1 MAAKKKITK
10 KKTSKKK
17 SKKKAKKTADKPKTV
32 FTAKK
37 KVFAEE
43 YLKDLNATQ
52 AAIRAGYSEKTAA
65 VIGCENLVKP
75 NIAER
80 VRILVEDRSKKI
92 GLDADEILAEI
103 KRLALEDDSV
113 PVHTK
118 LRALEIAG
126 KHLGLWDREQDQT
139 PRVQIVLEGRDL
151 LT

>member
-1 MAAKKKITK
+1 MYEVNLMTK
-10 KKTSKKK
+10 GLTTKQELF
-17 SKKKAKKTADKPKTV
+17 V
-32 FTAKK
+32 Q
-37 KVFAEE
+37 E
-43 YLKDLNATQ
+43 YTKNFNATQ
-52 AAIRAGYSEKTAA
+52 AAIRAGYSKKTAA

-80 VRILVEDRSKKI
+80 VKVLVEERSKKI

-103 KRLALEDDSV
+103 KKLALEDDSV

-126 KHLGLWDREQDQT
+126 KHLGLWDRDQEKA